1 MNTHLARRLG
11 RLGISCRRAA
21 ISWSCTGD
29 YGITHGSTGINRT
42 RGAPLS
48 AHTAICKRSLIYAI
62 TFNPSASDLESSEH
76 DMCVSNETY
85 FSARPHAQRWL
96 SPVWRRARPFA
107 REVRPVC
114 SAPRCVCG
122 RVLTCRPRVRVLNSV
137 ARATREYMTYSDA
150 PGPSPG
156 PGCRT

>member
-1 MNTHLARRLG
+1 MCAVLRYRFGLFNKTTNAKAHLDNVLNTPLARRLG

-107 REVRPVC
+107 GEVTDVR
-114 SAPRCVCG
+114 
-122 RVLTCRPRVRVLNSV
+122 RVTGVYEWSCF
-137 ARATREYMTYSDA
+137 
-150 PGPSPG
+150 
-156 PGCRT
+156 C